1 MKTKISTRNLELIP
15 DIDSLKKLLQSLAVL
30 DLIMSPDEWEDR
42 YYSFDSKWSAA
53 EQMGSMRNGSG
64 DEFFAFFNSAGCFI
78 KGFAHESKM
87 AASRVNPT
95 ALWPRILE
103 GIPDEFIDACN
114 EPAFAME
121 SVTFCIWR
129 RHCDF
134 SWSIG
139 PIDFPQGN
147 DVDGSE
153 GLLEIVDGQAN
164 TYCQFVEEYFES
176 VIPAF
181 AVQHVYDH
189 LPLTDRIVELLN
201 PEASLGTLTNDLAEI
216 GYKS

>member
-1 MKTKISTRNLELIP
+1 LKTKISTRNLELIP
-15 DIDSLKKLLQSLAVL
+15 DIDLLKKQLQSLAVL
-30 DLIMSPDEWEDR
+30 DLIIPPDEWEDR
-42 YYSFDSKWSAA
+42 YYSFDSNWSAA
-53 EQMGSMRNGSG
+53 EQMGSMRNSSG
-64 DEFFAFFNSAGCFI
+64 DEFFALFNSAGCFI

-87 AASRVNPT
+87 TPARVNPP

-103 GIPDEFIDACN
+103 GIPDEFIDARN
-114 EPAFAME
+114 EPAFGME

-129 RHCDF
+129 RYCDL

-139 PIDFPQGN
+139 PIDFPQGD

-153 GLLEIVDGQAN
+153 DLLAILDGQVN
-164 TYCQFVEEYFES
+164 TYCQFVEEYFET
-176 VIPAF
+176 VIPVL

-189 LPLTDRIVELLN
+189 LPLTERIVELLN
-201 PEASLGTLTNDLAEI
+201 PEASLSTLTDDLAEI